1 MILSWRRRRRQ
12 NKVCLRTNPPQS
24 FATSG
29 EFHKIDERI
38 GKIEDEQKSSSEMQK
53 QIGVYHKTHKVYDAY
68 KRSGWDRA
76 FYDANAAD
84 IILHRAAKKYFYA
97 EG

>member
-1 MILSWRRRRRQ
+1 
-12 NKVCLRTNPPQS
+12 
-24 FATSG
+24 
-29 EFHKIDERI
+29 
-38 GKIEDEQKSSSEMQK
+38 MQK